1 MNGYILI
8 NRKILEW
15 KFYTLPNALTLWI
28 LLLVKA
34 NWKDGYF
41 QGRKIPR
48 GSLATSI
55 ERLADS
61 TGLAKNTV
69 RKYLQLFEDDG
80 QIIRER
86 TNKYTVITIVKY
98 EEYQSCCSTIE
109 HQIEHQ
115 VEHQIEHN
123 RNIKESNKYLKKIY
137 KRKDILPKY
146 MTEGEPNADSTELGN
161 TEYEEI
167 RKLLNSE

>member
-8 NRKILEW
+8 DRKILEW

-41 QGRKIPR
+41 HGRKIPR

-61 TGLAKNTV
+61 TGLSQNTV
-69 RKYLQLFEDDG
+69 RKYLKMFEDDG

-86 TNKYTVITIVKY
+86 TNKYTLISIVKY
-98 EEYQSCCSTIE
+98 DEYQSCSSTIDD
-109 HQIEHQ
+109 QIEG
-115 VEHQIEHN
+115 QIEDQIEPN
-123 RNIKESNKYLKKIY
+123 RINKTSNKYKKKIY

-146 MTEGEPNADSTELGN
+146 MTEGEPNADSAELGN